1 MEEGSTMNSD
11 AYTQP
16 TVSDASGP
24 ASDEI
29 VISLVHMVAR
39 IVRGRATIA
48 IWTVT
53 GLILSIGIALL
64 LPKTYQAEAVFRP
77 PTAPE
82 TLQASALFQRQ
93 DPSDLYL
100 GMLASRSVADSV
112 IDQVHLKDVYH
123 VSYYADARARL
134 ESQSRF
140 SVSKNALISIA
151 VVTSDPRLSANIA
164 NAYLDALYQLSGSM
178 SASASAH
185 RSEFFRAQLNAE
197 QEQLAQAEADMQ
209 AVQEKTGL
217 ILPESEAQ
225 AGLSSTARLQAALQ
239 DAETRLSTLLL
250 SSTEGNP
257 EVVQL
262 RTQIAAIQ
270 QQIRTQQSSANNSP
284 GAGIPSG
291 ARLPGLMLDY
301 ARKQRD
307 LKQQEA
313 IYESLQ
319 QQYEKARLASMDP
332 GPELEIVDRALVPE
346 RKAGPP
352 RTLIVLV
359 STFVAALLGL
369 LWVLF
374 SNSLRRAKERYSAV
388 TAQVGTR

>member
-1 MEEGSTMNSD
+1 
-11 AYTQP
+11 
-16 TVSDASGP
+16 
-24 ASDEI
+24 
-29 VISLVHMVAR
+29 
-39 IVRGRATIA
+39 
-48 IWTVT
+48 
-53 GLILSIGIALL
+53 
-64 LPKTYQAEAVFRP
+64 
-77 PTAPE
+77 
-82 TLQASALFQRQ
+82 
-93 DPSDLYL
+93 
-100 GMLASRSVADSV
+100 MLASRSVADSV

-123 VSYYADARARL
+123 VSYYDDARARL